1 MSFGKDNSHLAGMPV
16 YGGSYTQRA
25 ANAGRKK
32 ERNYGNRRPYWA
44 DGFRPSETQAS
55 TIRLIP
61 GDYEITRVDE
71 NDQLITEK
79 TAWYEFVEH
88 YSGTHRRGAICSG
101 GPWFFN
107 KNKRNTCYGCDK
119 RDSEPNRK
127 GSRKSMSR
135 SDKFVFTTI
144 DEGLFHQ
151 VQQVDRESG
160 RARVNTKTQE
170 PYLEWVKCTQR
181 GCQNCHVAYQHRYG
195 YIQPWVMSKSHFNAL
210 NAYAPQIGT
219 CCVSCGGRQTIQS
232 LAWLCGNPQCRQLI
246 FDMRTT
252 TASDEQ
258 IAKVVNEPY
267 GCRFCQQ
274 KCYAEEVIHCVTC
287 AQYNRQPVR
296 ATIFDVDLQVKAPRT
311 GENDTTVLQIVGM
324 SDPKPLDAQFQ
335 DLLQYKPDLKKRFTP
350 SSLEEQSNLWPDS
363 APAQQPSP
371 GQPGGYLPP
380 AGAQPP
386 MYAQPYGQ
394 APAQYPMAPQPVQQP
409 LQPVYPQQPQQ
420 QPHFIPQF
428 THTQMGSAVPQYP
441 TPAYPPSYQPP
452 QPVPNQQQHLQQQPQ
467 QPFLGTVPTGG
478 YYQPPNT

>member
-1 MSFGKDNSHLAGMPV
+1 
-16 YGGSYTQRA
+16 
-25 ANAGRKK
+25 
-32 ERNYGNRRPYWA
+32 
-44 DGFRPSETQAS
+44 
-55 TIRLIP
+55 
-61 GDYEITRVDE
+61 
-71 NDQLITEK
+71 
-79 TAWYEFVEH
+79 
-88 YSGTHRRGAICSG
+88 
-101 GPWFFN
+101 
-107 KNKRNTCYGCDK
+107 
-119 RDSEPNRK
+119 
-127 GSRKSMSR
+127 MSR
-135 SDKFVFTTI
+135 SDKFVFIII

-151 VQQVDRESG
+151 VQQVDRETG

-195 YIQPWVMSKSHFNAL
+195 YIQPWVMSKAHFNAL

-274 KCYAEEVIHCVTC
+274 KFYAEEVIHCVTC

-324 SDPKPLDAQFQ
+324 SDPKPLDQQFQ
-335 DLLQYKPDLKKRFTP
+335 DLLQYKPDLKKRFSP

-363 APAQQPSP
+363 VPAPTQPSP

-380 AGAQPP
+380 AGAQPQA
-386 MYAQPYGQ
+386 YAQPYGQ
-394 APAQYPMAPQPVQQP
+394 APVHYPMAQQPVQQP
-409 LQPVYPQQPQQ
+409 MQPAYQPP

-428 THTQMGSAVPQYP
+428 THGAQPQVPPQYP
-441 TPAYPPSYQPP
+441 APAYPPAHPQPNQGQQLQQPP
-452 QPVPNQQQHLQQQPQ
+452 A
-467 QPFLGTVPTGG
+467 PFLGAVPTGG
-478 YYQPPNT
+478 YYPPPNS